1 MRVLRRKSPQE
12 SYDRAKPRQ
21 GVRHP
26 KSRRRRSDAMKID
39 RLQCQRD
46 EFGLPDDVRYLN
58 CAYMGP
64 LPRVSEEAGI
74 QGMRRKRM
82 PMGIHASDFFA
93 GCDEIRSRFAR
104 LVGAADPS
112 RIAIIPSA
120 SYGVAVAAR
129 NLGVEKGQ
137 NIVLLHEQ
145 FPGNVYAWRRKAADC
160 GAAIR
165 TVVPP
170 DESTRGA
177 AWNERI
183 LQAIDE
189 TTAVVTLPQVHWTD
203 GTVFDL
209 GAIGRRAREVGAAL
223 VVDGTQS
230 VGALPFDVS
239 EIQPDALIVAA
250 YKWLLGPYSTAL
262 AYLGPQFD
270 GGIPLEETWLGRK
283 GSEDFK
289 SLVDYQHEYQPGS
302 AIRYDMG
309 ERANFILHPMLQASL
324 DLILQWSPGAVQDY
338 CRRLAAPLIDAS
350 VSLGFSVEQDEW
362 RADHLFGLRMPEGL
376 ELEALK
382 AELELRQI
390 FVSLRG
396 SALRVSPHVYN
407 DESDVGALIEALQ
420 RAAAPTASAGRSPA

>member
-1 MRVLRRKSPQE
+1 MS
-12 SYDRAKPRQ
+12 
-21 GVRHP
+21 
-26 KSRRRRSDAMKID
+26 
-39 RLQCQRD
+39 
-46 EFGLPDDVRYLN
+46 
-58 CAYMGP
+58 P

-74 QGMRRKRM
+74 QGMSRKRM
-82 PMGIHASDFFA
+82 PMGIHASDFFT

-104 LVGAADPS
+104 LVGGADPS

-160 GAAIR
+160 GAAIH

-189 TTAVVTLPQVHWTD
+189 NTAVVTLPQVHWTD

-209 GAIGRRAREVGAAL
+209 VAIGRRAREVGAAL

-262 AYLGPQFD
+262 AYLGPRFD

-289 SLVDYQHEYQPGS
+289 SLVDYQNEYQPGA

-324 DLILQWSPGAVQDY
+324 DLILQWSPGAVRDY
-338 CRRLAAPLIDAS
+338 CRSLAAPLIDAS

-382 AELELRQI
+382 AELEARQI

-407 DESDVGALIEALQ
+407 HESDVGALIEALQ
-420 RAAAPTASAGRSPA
+420 GAAAPTASAGRSPP

>member
-1 MRVLRRKSPQE
+1 
-12 SYDRAKPRQ
+12 
-21 GVRHP
+21 
-26 KSRRRRSDAMKID
+26 MKID

-58 CAYMGP
+58 CAYMSP
-64 LPRVSEEAGI
+64 LPRVSEGAGI
-74 QGMRRKRM
+74 RGMRRKRM
-82 PMGIHASDFFA
+82 PMGIHASDFFTQ
-93 GCDEIRSRFAR
+93 CDEIRSRFAR

-112 RIAIIPSA
+112 RVAIIPSA

-129 NLGVEKGQ
+129 NLGVGKGQ

-145 FPGNVYAWRRKAADC
+145 FPGNVYAWRRKAAGC
-160 GAAIR
+160 GAAIH

-170 DESTRGA
+170 DEATRGA

-183 LQAIDE
+183 LEAIDE
-189 TTAVVTLPQVHWTD
+189 NTAVVTLPQVHWTD
-203 GTVFDL
+203 GTIFDL
-209 GAIGRRAREVGAAL
+209 VAIGRRAREVGAAL

-230 VGALPFDVS
+230 VGALRLDVS

-250 YKWLLGPYSTAL
+250 YKWLLGPYSTAV
-262 AYLGPQFD
+262 AYLGSRFD
-270 GGIPLEETWLGRK
+270 GGVPLEETWLGRN

-289 SLVDYQHEYQPGS
+289 SLVDYQDEYQPGT
-302 AIRYDMG
+302 AMRFDMG
-309 ERANFILHPMLQASL
+309 ERANFILLPMLQASL
-324 DLILQWSPGAVQDY
+324 DLILQWSPSAVQDH
-338 CRRLAAPLIDAS
+338 CRRLVAPLIDAS

-382 AELELRQI
+382 TELEARQI

-407 DESDVGALIEALQ
+407 DEGDVGALIEALQ
-420 RAAAPTASAGRSPA
+420 GAAARAAGAGRRAPYQDPLPSTAKR